1 MNECCFMRP
10 CELLFC
16 QSGWLENE
24 FQQACL
30 AKFLPSVREDLETGK
45 FGTWF
50 QVWDPPPCP
59 LPACQ
64 LWNLTHVWRVSSIH
78 MVMVTRHVHLQ
89 IHYPCGRNMALVAV
103 VGGWL
108 GQSTDVWPHFG
119 ASLLGVTWK
128 EGPWQSVEQFW
139 ERRTNTPAVQII
151 LIRWVTTFFFRV
163 PCLAF
168 HCVPLRPSL
177 CCFMLLYA
185 AQGALICQKQVF
197 IDALLQNV
205 ISAHCFM
212 PYLTY
217 SSNSCVLQSIDISL
231 NSSRCLIRH
240 TTASNFVLSQI
251 SHNSR
256 SLSGES
262 SIWSTP
268 WWKRLHLP
276 ENKSVAT
283 FRPSYNWT
291 ISRILTWI
299 ETTLLFKR
307 KVECK
312 LEAHKIYL
320 GMKGGAVSS
329 NLRSFFCCCRKLLF
343 CLFSQRSFNPPQAP
357 LGTLQWR

>member
-1 MNECCFMRP
+1 
-10 CELLFC
+10 
-16 QSGWLENE
+16 
-24 FQQACL
+24 
-30 AKFLPSVREDLETGK
+30 
-45 FGTWF
+45 
-50 QVWDPPPCP
+50 
-59 LPACQ
+59 
-64 LWNLTHVWRVSSIH
+64 
-78 MVMVTRHVHLQ
+78 
-89 IHYPCGRNMALVAV
+89 
-103 VGGWL
+103 
-108 GQSTDVWPHFG
+108 
-119 ASLLGVTWK
+119 
-128 EGPWQSVEQFW
+128 
-139 ERRTNTPAVQII
+139 
-151 LIRWVTTFFFRV
+151 
-163 PCLAF
+163 
-168 HCVPLRPSL
+168 
-177 CCFMLLYA
+177 
-185 AQGALICQKQVF
+185 
-197 IDALLQNV
+197 
-205 ISAHCFM
+205 M

-268 WWKRLHLP
+268 WWKRLLLP

-283 FRPSYNWT
+283 FRPSYTWT

-357 LGTLQWR
+357 PGTLQWR